1 MKVNE
6 LLREQILQ
14 VVENQL
20 KANDPPETKQTY
32 KRLTESGISDE
43 DARIYIGQ
51 CVAVEIYDV
60 LENQQPFNQERFVSN
75 LKKLP
80 EEPFE

>member
-20 KANDPPETKQTY
+20 RTNDPPETKQAY

-60 LENQQPFNQERFVSN
+60 LKNQQPFNQERFVSN

>member
-20 KANDPPETKQTY
+20 RTNDPPETKQTY

-51 CVAVEIYDV
+51 CVVVEIYDV
-60 LENQQPFNQERFVSN
+60 LKNQQPFNQERFVSN